1 MPLKGISVEV
11 LVQDHVA
18 TVSST
23 LQYVNEEERPLEA
36 LFVFPLPAD
45 AAVCHSSAKI
55 GEQEIVAEVQD
66 RETVSPNTAVCSS
79 VAYIFTVYHV
89 TKLYPAGE
97 GSV

>member
-1 MPLKGISVEV
+1 MEV

-45 AAVCHSSAKI
+45 AAVCHFSAKI

-66 RETVSPNTAVCSS
+66 RETVSPDTNSQNIYFHIYT
-79 VAYIFTVYHV
+79 TYHHL